1 MKITVHDSK
10 SPLGFATKGGG
21 SWEIWD
27 RFITIEGKDAYHIG
41 DVCGTCSFFFQRCD
55 GANQSLNPRD
65 LQDQLTTGLTQ
76 LTDAQATALS
86 ELLPDGDYEATLLH
100 RIPRLV
106 TPGDTDDYFC
116 REQPALWGID
126 GYWGLPHNP
135 RTKYYRG
142 ADKPLGHGAHLYEF
156 LIPMFPDSWCD
167 PKRVAEFEGHLQKGR
182 HPTALAISVL
192 DIKQPA
198 DWDGHPSVTCHWCL
212 AHYIIDGH
220 HKILAASRSK
230 RPVGLLSILALDRG
244 VSSAQEH
251 AKLIAA
257 QNVEPC
263 GAADLSQPVESE
275 ANRTSPADGS
285 GG

>member
-1 MKITVHDSK
+1 MSDRVGADCCDELLKQRLGWVACLRGRSCRFRRAAGQLAPATITGRKDRVMKITVHDSK

-41 DVCGTCSFFFQRCD
+41 NICGTCSFFFQRCD

-65 LQDQLTTGLTQ
+65 LQDQLTTGLTG

-116 REQPALWGID
+116 REQPALWGND
-126 GYWGLPHNP
+126 GFGGGLPHNP

-142 ADKPLGHGAHLYEF
+142 ADKPLGHGAHLYEEWRH
-156 LIPMFPDSWCD
+156 LSLRRPAVIRWRSGPSTTS
-167 PKRVAEFEGHLQKGR
+167 EG
-182 HPTALAISVL
+182 
-192 DIKQPA
+192 
-198 DWDGHPSVTCHWCL
+198 
-212 AHYIIDGH
+212 
-220 HKILAASRSK
+220 SR
-230 RPVGLLSILALDRG
+230 
-244 VSSAQEH
+244 
-251 AKLIAA
+251 
-257 QNVEPC
+257 
-263 GAADLSQPVESE
+263 
-275 ANRTSPADGS
+275 RTSVRGQGALPVRRTAGH
-285 GG
+285 